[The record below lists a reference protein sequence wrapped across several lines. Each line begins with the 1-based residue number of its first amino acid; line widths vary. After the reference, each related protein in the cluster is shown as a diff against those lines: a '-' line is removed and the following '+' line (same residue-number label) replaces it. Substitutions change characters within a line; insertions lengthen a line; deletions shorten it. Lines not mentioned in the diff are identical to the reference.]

1 MYVTGFVASL
11 RAPLVAAARGSR
23 LHRQRRAWLVT
34 AGLGVLALALFVATL
49 TIGTYLPLVD
59 VLASAA
65 GLGQNPGV
73 DFVVHELQMPVA
85 LTAVGAGIALG
96 VSGTL
101 FQRLLGNPLASPEFV
116 GISSGAS
123 LAAVAGIVLFAWG
136 GYALPAAAFAG
147 AIAGAALIYAIAWRD
162 GVSGYRLILIGIG
175 ISELMLALV
184 TYMVA
189 RAEIHD
195 AREAMHWL
203 VGSIGQA
210 GTNEIRVL
218 IVALLLLVPA
228 ALVLSRSL
236 RALELGDAPAAA
248 LGVRVEAARFAL
260 IAVAVAL
267 VAVATA
273 AAGPM
278 AFVALVAGPMAQRL
292 VGSGGGGILAAGLVG
307 ASLVLAADLV
317 AQRLVPIPLPTGVV
331 TGAIGAPY
339 LLWLLATMNRGG
351 SAG

>member
-1 MYVTGFVASL
+1 VTGYVISL
-11 RAPLVAAARGSR
+11 PAPLVAAVRGSR
-23 LHRQRRAWLVT
+23 LHRRRRAWLVT

-49 TIGTYLPLVD
+49 AIGTYLPLVD
-59 VLASAA
+59 VLASAT

-73 DFVVHELQMPVA
+73 DFVVHELQMPIA

-123 LAAVAGIVLFAWG
+123 LAAVAGIVLFAWS
-136 GYALPAAAFAG
+136 GYALPVAALVG

-218 IVALLLLVPA
+218 IVALLILVPA
-228 ALVLSRSL
+228 AIVLSRSL

-248 LGVRVEAARFAL
+248 LGVRVEGARFAL
-260 IAVAVAL
+260 VAVAVAL

-273 AAGPM
+273 AAGPV
-278 AFVALVAGPMAQRL
+278 AFVALVAGPIAQRL
-292 VGSGGGGILAAGLVG
+292 VGPGGGGILAAGLVG

-317 AQRLVPIPLPTGVV
+317 AQQLVPIPLPNGVV

-339 LLWLLATMNRGG
+339 LLWLLATMNREG